1 MSRIYDNLGAMKRAT
16 LLCLAVL
23 FAACAELPEASDPFA
38 GFQKAK
44 KAGGPRLRTIVSD
57 VDTPAYQNRENA
69 DNFALVIGIEKYS
82 SLPQADYAERD
93 ASSVRRHLLAM
104 GYPDR
109 NVILLT
115 GKDAGRAGIE
125 KYVES
130 WLPRN
135 VGEKSK
141 VLVFFSGH
149 GAPSAESGQAY
160 LVPWDG
166 DPQFLETTGY
176 PVKRLYEKLGQLK
189 ARSVVVAMDACFSGA
204 GGRSVIAQGTR
215 PLVGKV
221 DVGVGPS
228 DKLMVLA
235 AAGADEVTGGD
246 DNQGHGIF
254 TYFLLKALNEKQ
266 GQATAKGVFDY
277 LSPKVRD
284 AARRQNR
291 EQTPQLMSA
300 TPELAATRLDR

>member
-1 MSRIYDNLGAMKRAT
+1 MNRLSPLILV
-16 LLCLAVL
+16 VL
-23 FAACAELPEASDPFA
+23 VAACADLPEASDPFA
-38 GFQKAK
+38 GFQKVK
-44 KAGGPRLRTIVSD
+44 KASTGPRIRAIVSD
-57 VDTPAYQNRENA
+57 VDTPSYQNKEN
-69 DNFALVIGIEKYS
+69 DKNFALVVGIERYS
-82 SLPQADYAERD
+82 SIPQADYAERD

-109 NVILLT
+109 NVILIT
-115 GKDAGRAGIE
+115 GKEAGRAGIE
-125 KYVES
+125 KYIES

-135 VGEKSK
+135 VDENSK
-141 VLVFFSGH
+141 VFFYFSGH
-149 GAPSAESGQAY
+149 GAPSTESGQAY

-176 PVKRLYEKLGQLK
+176 PVKRLYEKLGALK
-189 ARSVVVAMDACFSGA
+189 AKNVIVAMDACFSGA
-204 GGRSVIAQGTR
+204 GGHSVIASGTR

-221 DVGVGPS
+221 DVAAGLG
-228 DKLMVLA
+228 DKLTVLA
-235 AAGADEVTGGD
+235 ASGADEITGGD
-246 DNQGHGIF
+246 DSQGHGIF

-266 GQATAKGVFDY
+266 GQATAKSVFDV

-291 EQTPQLMSA
+291 EQTPQMMAS

>member
-1 MSRIYDNLGAMKRAT
+1 MKRAR
-16 LLCLAVL
+16 LLGLVL
-23 FAACAELPEASDPFA
+23 LVAACAELPEAADPFA
-38 GFQKAK
+38 GFQKVK
-44 KAGGPRLRTIVSD
+44 KASSGPRIRTIVSD
-57 VDTPAYQNRENA
+57 VDAPAYRNREN
-69 DNFALVIGIEKYS
+69 DKNFALVIGIEHYS
-82 SLPQADYAERD
+82 GIPKADYAERD
-93 ASSVRRHLLAM
+93 AAAVRRHLLAM

-109 NVILLT
+109 NVILIT

-135 VGEKSK
+135 VHEDSK
-141 VLVFFSGH
+141 VFFYFSGH

-176 PVKRLYEKLGQLK
+176 PVKQLYAKLDQLK
-189 ARSVVVAMDACFSGA
+189 ARSVIIAMDACFSGA

-215 PLVGKV
+215 PLVAKA
-221 DVGVGPS
+221 DVGVGPGAR
-228 DKLMVLA
+228 LTVLA
-235 AAGADEVTGGD
+235 ASGSDEVTGSD
-246 DNQGHGIF
+246 DSQGHGIF
-254 TYFLLKALNEKQ
+254 TYFLLKSFDAKK
-266 GQATAKGVFDY
+266 GQVTAKDAFDF

-291 EQTPQLMSA
+291 EQTPQLMTT
-300 TPELAATRLDR
+300 TPDLAATRLDR

>member
-1 MSRIYDNLGAMKRAT
+1 MNRAF
-16 LLCLAVL
+16 LLCLAAA

-38 GFQKAK
+38 GLQKAK
-44 KAGGPRLRTIVSD
+44 RSAGGERIRTIVSD
-57 VDTPAYQNRENA
+57 VDTPSYQNRESEGR
-69 DNFALVIGIEKYS
+69 FALVVGIEKYS
-82 SLPQADYAERD
+82 GLPQADYAERD
-93 ASSVRRHLLAM
+93 AASVRRHLLAL

-135 VGEKSK
+135 VGEDSK
-141 VLVFFSGH
+141 VFFFFSGH

-176 PVKRLYEKLGQLK
+176 PVKRLYEKLSALK
-189 ARSVVVAMDACFSGA
+189 AKSVVVAMDACFSGA

-221 DVGVGPS
+221 DVSAAPG
-228 DKLMVLA
+228 DKLTVLA
-235 AAGADEVTGGD
+235 ASGPDEVTGGD
-246 DNQGHGIF
+246 DAQGHGIF
-254 TYFLLKALNEKQ
+254 TYFLLKALNDGQ
-266 GQATAKGVFDY
+266 GKVSPKSAFES

-291 EQTPQLMSA
+291 EQTPQLTGTA
-300 TPELAATRLDR
+300 GAAAARLDR